1 MKSTTCCIGIFARE
15 PIAGETKTRLIPL
28 LGEEGA
34 AQFHQRCIS
43 AALHTAQQAA
53 LGDIN
58 LFITPAPPADS
69 FFYTL
74 LPAAVCVPQTGDD
87 LGARMHSA
95 FVHGLQSASR
105 MIVIGTDC
113 PMLTA
118 VHLQAVAAWLQ
129 QNEGACFIPAE
140 DGGYV
145 LVGLSAPQAALFAHI
160 DWGTEHVMA
169 QTRLAAQAAG
179 ISLHELSPLSDID
192 TPEDYLKMAEDA
204 RYSGIF
210 RLD

>member
-1 MKSTTCCIGIFARE
+1 MKSNTCTIGIFARE
-15 PIAGETKTRLIPL
+15 PIAGNTKTRLIPL

-34 AQFHQRCIS
+34 AQFHRRCIS

-58 LFITPAPPADS
+58 LFVTPAPQEES
-69 FFYTL
+69 YFYTL
-74 LPAAVCVPQTGDD
+74 LPAAACAPQIGDD
-87 LGARMHSA
+87 LGARMYNA
-95 FVHGLQSASR
+95 FAHGLQVASR

-118 VHLQAVAAWLQ
+118 AHLHEVDAWLQ
-129 QNEGACFIPAE
+129 QNEGVCFIPAE

-145 LVGLSAPQAALFAHI
+145 LVGLSAPESALFSKI
-160 DWGTEHVMA
+160 DWGSERVMH
-169 QTRLAAQAAG
+169 QTRLAAKAAK
-179 ISLHELSPLSDID
+179 INLYELPPLSDVD

-204 RYSGIF
+204 RYSGVF
-210 RLD
+210 RVG